1 MVDCSDML
9 ASILQHIDRVYDLDL
24 DVDIQDFLVT
34 PEMCARL
41 GHDEAHASVFVREH
55 DAGDEIELGVY
66 IGESELDELSKID
79 LTQAI
84 HPESFEI
91 LVTVIEEVSHF
102 AYLVFSA
109 SREQQVT
116 QLELE
121 LQAEVDK
128 YVTATLLLAAR
139 NEGRVRA
146 NVLERLFG
154 DFEVRRGLDSRRRDR
169 YTAAASLASRY
180 CSYVVEAS
188 LGRESLNTLL
198 PELRSFYRLSQRGKI
213 GRIMNVVFTA

>member
-1 MVDCSDML
+1 ML
-9 ASILQHIDRVYDLDL
+9 ASILRHIDRVYDLEL
-24 DVDIQDFLVT
+24 DVDIQDFLLT
-34 PEMCARL
+34 SDMCARL
-41 GHDEAHASVFVREH
+41 GQSDAHASVFVREH
-55 DAGDEIELGVY
+55 DARDEIELGVY
-66 IGESELDELSKID
+66 IGESELEELSKID

-109 SREQQVT
+109 SREKRVT

-128 YVTATLLLAAR
+128 YVTATLLLAGR
-139 NEGRVRA
+139 NGGRVPA
-146 NVLERLFG
+146 NVLDRLFG
-154 DFEVRRGLDSRRRDR
+154 GFELRRGLDKGRRDR

-180 CSYVVEAS
+180 CSHVVEAS
-188 LGRESLNTLL
+188 LGRESLHALL
-198 PELRSFYRLSQRGKI
+198 PELRSFYRLTQRGKI
-213 GRIMNVVFTA
+213 GRILNVVFTA

>member
-109 SREQQVT
+109 SREHQVT

-128 YVTATLLLAAR
+128 YVTATLLLAAK

>member
-1 MVDCSDML
+1 ML
-9 ASILQHIDRVYDLDL
+9 ASILRHIDRVYDLDL
-24 DVDIQDFLVT
+24 DVDIQDFLIT
-34 PEMCARL
+34 SEMCARL
-41 GHDEAHASVFVREH
+41 GHNDAHASVLVREH

-66 IGESELDELSKID
+66 IGASELEELSKID

-109 SREQQVT
+109 SREKRVT

-128 YVTATLLLAAR
+128 YVTTTLLLAAR

-146 NVLERLFG
+146 NVLDRLFG
-154 DFEVRRGLDSRRRDR
+154 DFELRRGLDEGRRER
-169 YTAAASLASRY
+169 YLAAASLASRY

-188 LGRESLNTLL
+188 LGRESLHALL
-198 PELRSFYRLSQRGKI
+198 PELRSFYRLTQRGKI
-213 GRIMNVVFTA
+213 GRILNVVFTA

>member
-66 IGESELDELSKID
+66 IGESELDERSKID

>member
-84 HPESFEI
+84 HPQSFEI

>member
-1 MVDCSDML
+1 ML
-9 ASILQHIDRVYDLDL
+9 ASILHHIDRVYDLDL
-24 DVDIQDFLVT
+24 GVDIQDFLVT
-34 PEMCARL
+34 RETCARL
-41 GHDEAHASVFVREH
+41 GHDDAHASVFVREH
-55 DAGDEIELGVY
+55 DARDEIELGVY
-66 IGESELDELSKID
+66 IGESELDRLSKID
-79 LTQAI
+79 LTQTM
-84 HPESFEI
+84 HPESFEL

-109 SREQQVT
+109 SRDQRVT

-146 NVLERLFG
+146 NVLDRLFG
-154 DFEVRRGLDSRRRDR
+154 DFEVRRGLDSGRRDR
-169 YTAAASLASRY
+169 YKAAASLASRY

-188 LGRESLNTLL
+188 LGRESLNALL
-198 PELRSFYRLSQRGKI
+198 PELRSFYRLTQRGKI
-213 GRIMNVVFTA
+213 GRIHNVVFMA